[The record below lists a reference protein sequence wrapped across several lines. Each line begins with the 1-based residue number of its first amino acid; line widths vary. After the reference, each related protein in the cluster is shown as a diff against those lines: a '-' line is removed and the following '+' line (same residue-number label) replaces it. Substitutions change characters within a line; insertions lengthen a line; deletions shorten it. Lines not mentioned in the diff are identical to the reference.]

1 MPEIMDDNSPVT
13 IKAKI
18 LVRRDTTQA
27 WNDFVGFIPMK
38 GEIIVY
44 TDRYQTDDGVD
55 VPGIKIGD
63 GKAYLIDLPFVD
75 PKDSERIL
83 EELREHTNNN
93 DIHVSDADR
102 EKWND
107 SNHFE
112 AIVESEILI
121 MSSR

>member
-83 EELREHTNNN
+83 EELREHTNND
-93 DIHVSDADR
+93 DINVSNVDS

-107 SNHFE
+107 SNHIE
-112 AIVESEILI
+112 AMVE
-121 MSSR
+121 